1 MAIINNLKLLPK
13 SIESKMNARDLKKYT
28 KLQKEWNSVLKV
40 MIKAEQKSGEY
51 FRKTRKNTTDAQM
64 KKQASLDNATLKAFY
79 FADKKNDEWTTFTN
93 QMRKKYK

>member
-1 MAIINNLKLLPK
+1 MANLKLLPK

-28 KLQKEWNSVLKV
+28 NLQKEWKSVLKV

-64 KKQASLDNATLKAFY
+64 KKQAALDNATLKAFY
-79 FADKKNDEWTTFTN
+79 FADKKNDEWITFTDH
-93 QMRKKYK
+93 MKKKYK